1 MSEKNL
7 TCAEAIRL
15 LVEYLDNE
23 LSTGR
28 RDDLEHHLEICRSC
42 HARHEF
48 ERGLKEQIAGLASET
63 IRPEFRSRLRSLVD
77 RLAHEASESPD
88 SNPIN

>member
-1 MSEKNL
+1 MSDRKMLE
-7 TCAEAIRL
+7 CAEAIRL

-28 RDDLEHHLEICRSC
+28 RDDLERHLEMCRSC

-48 ERGLKEQIAGLASET
+48 EKGLKDQIAGLGRET
-63 IRPEFRSRLRSLVD
+63 IRPEFRNRILSLVD
-77 RLAHEASESPD
+77 RFPYGPGEDCEPAE
-88 SNPIN
+88 